1 MTLKSMLVAFV
12 SSEVRTGLSFTSFFL
27 SFPKDAQASGQISW
41 QGGVSVPMGAHWLL
55 GCSFFIAWYR
65 GNLSPLLHAD
75 LVVTHL
81 DFQVCE
87 W

>member
-55 GCSFFIAWYR
+55 AVHF
-65 GNLSPLLHAD
+65 LSLGIEGTYLLSSM
-75 LVVTHL
+75 LT
-81 DFQVCE
+81 
-87 W
+87 